1 MERINSFSV
10 VLLLFSVVVVAIVG
24 VVIVVIVVVVVVV
37 VVLVNCSSSYFCR
50 DCNSIEVIFS
60 GMTTCRFR
68 NAFLRLECTR

>member
-10 VLLLFSVVVVAIVG
+10 VLLLFSVVVAIVG
-24 VVIVVIVVVVVVV
+24 VVIVVIVVV

>member
-24 VVIVVIVVVVVVV
+24 VVIVVV